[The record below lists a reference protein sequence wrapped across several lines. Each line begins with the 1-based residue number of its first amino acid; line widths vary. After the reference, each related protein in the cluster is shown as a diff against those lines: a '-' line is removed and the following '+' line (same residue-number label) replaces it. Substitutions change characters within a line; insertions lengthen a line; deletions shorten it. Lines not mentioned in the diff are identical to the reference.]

1 VIKISEINIL
11 KISKKDNVAVLL
23 SDASAGDH
31 YVYNNKKYELNEN
44 IKFGHKVA
52 LNDIKKDEKI
62 IKYGEVIAYAE
73 EDISAGTWIHNHNI
87 VSDRGRLK
95 AGDDR

>member
-1 VIKISEINIL
+1 MIKISEINIL

-23 SDASAGDH
+23 SDATEGD
-31 YVYNNKKYELNEN
+31 YYIYNDKKYELNED

-62 IKYGEVIAYAE
+62 IKYGEVIAYAK
-73 EDISAGTWIHNHNI
+73 EDIPAGSWIHNHNI